1 MKDIQYEAAIV
12 DSWEVEAEKLA
23 QIALETFRNLKNDT
37 TSVKESATLDALDI
51 VETSALNIMGQVRTR
66 HDEEKQLHL
75 ESNINSVDP
84 LLFDD
89 NVWEAGGFEVENK
102 VPPNLAL
109 TTIQAIPLKSYKLKD
124 DKRRDLVVNRDEH
137 RTRYHVGPIYS
148 EDLMNNTMGD
158 RSKNFASRMD
168 SRDLFSFNIGAVTQL
183 STSVDWLSSRFNA
196 AASLIQQHSQID
208 EKLLALKTITKQS
221 NGDPS
226 QFKSPSQLASE
237 VAALETEAALRRV
250 TRLSHALIQST
261 RVKLVYARFV
271 SRLKSLVVNDQSSEK
286 MSSIERESMAT
297 RYDNAGNVE
306 TDLDTVLIYLEA
318 IDTIK
323 TLWNATTRYV
333 WFTASMR

>member
-137 RTRYHVGPIYS
+137 RTRYHVGRIYS

-261 RVKLVYARFV
+261 RVKLVYARLV